1 MSTILKALKRLE
13 EDQPGGEITGA
24 ENVGSDVAGP
34 GAGVEG
40 ADDLRERILAE
51 ERANPIGA
59 ATSWDPSTP
68 PAAREAEADPRG
80 ALLRRYAP
88 LAAVALVVLVIG
100 GVVIPALLDVPNP
113 TPERAPVALAP
124 AEVPVPEA
132 RVASPEPS
140 AVPRP
145 RERVRTS
152 GASFGSSSPRAEVP
166 ARTARGAVSVP
177 PGRNEAEAL
186 SRRAAPVEPAQPRRS
201 EWVPVAELPVA
212 SPPVARG
219 PAPAPAAEP
228 PVELA
233 LVESPRTPPAIERR
247 PRGATEIA
255 RSEAVVSSAPT
266 RPDVAPKAWPGAKV
280 PRPEDSVASDDRPI
294 AKTADAKP
302 IERVARPDVPDVTVL
317 LTSWHPDASRR
328 TARIRIEASEEV
340 RTLSEGDAVGAL
352 VIKEISPSAVLFEAG
367 EVEVRRRVGAG
378 S

>member
-13 EDQPGGEITGA
+13 EDQPGGESTSA

-34 GAGVEG
+34 G

-51 ERANPIGA
+51 ERANPIG
-59 ATSWDPSTP
+59 TVTYRDPSTSP
-68 PAAREAEADPRG
+68 GAGEAEADLRG
-80 ALLRRYAP
+80 ATLRRYAP
-88 LAAVALVVLVIG
+88 LAAAALVVLVIG

-113 TPERAPVALAP
+113 TPARAPVALAP

-140 AVPRP
+140 LLPRP
-145 RERVRTS
+145 RERDRTS
-152 GASFGSSSPRAEVP
+152 VASSGPASMPAEVP
-166 ARTARGAVSVP
+166 ARTARGAEGVP
-177 PGRNEAEAL
+177 PGTNEAEAL

-212 SPPVARG
+212 SPPVPRG

-233 LVESPRTPPAIERR
+233 LVESPRNPPATERGA
-247 PRGATEIA
+247 RGATENA

-266 RPDVAPKAWPGAKV
+266 RSDVAPEAWPGSKV
-280 PRPEDSVASDDRPI
+280 SRPEDSVVSDDRPM
-294 AKTADAKP
+294 AKTTDAKP

-328 TARIRIEASEEV
+328 AARIRIEASEEV

-367 EVEVRRRVGAG
+367 EVEVRRRVGADRDAG
-378 S
+378 R